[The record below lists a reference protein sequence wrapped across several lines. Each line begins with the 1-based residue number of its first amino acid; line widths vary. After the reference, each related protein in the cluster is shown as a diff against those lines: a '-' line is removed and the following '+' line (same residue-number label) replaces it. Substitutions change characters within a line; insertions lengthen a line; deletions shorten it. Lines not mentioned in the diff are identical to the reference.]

1 MYPHEDYQV
10 YLLVN
15 MATGLRGDL
24 SPKVSQGLMDSSWF
38 RCQQDLKD
46 GEFKQKFV
54 YKQCS
59 GV

>member
-1 MYPHEDYQV
+1 MP
-10 YLLVN
+10 
-15 MATGLRGDL
+15 TRLRGDL
-24 SPKVSQGLMDSSWF
+24 CPKVRQCPTDSWL

-46 GEFKQKFV
+46 GEFMKKFD

>member
-1 MYPHEDYQV
+1 MYPHEGYQV

-24 SPKVSQGLMDSSWF
+24 SPKVSQGLMDSWL

-46 GEFKQKFV
+46 GEFMQKFV

-59 GV
+59 GVQ